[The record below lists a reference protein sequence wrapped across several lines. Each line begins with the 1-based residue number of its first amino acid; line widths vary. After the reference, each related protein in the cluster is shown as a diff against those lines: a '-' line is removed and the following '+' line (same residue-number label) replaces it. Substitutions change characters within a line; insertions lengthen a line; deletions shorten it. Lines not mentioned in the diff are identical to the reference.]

1 MLINKKETVF
11 ILTMCVLVGG
21 GIKIVCIVTDPG
33 SRRPGTEPQQR
44 GKICMEKGKVG
55 KGDKC
60 QKNI

>member
-1 MLINKKETVF
+1 MLIIKRKPYSF
-11 ILTMCVLVGG
+11 LTMCVFVGG

-33 SRRPGTEPQQR
+33 SRRPGTGPQQR